1 MITGARGETV
11 RLPDD
16 LERAVKQTV
25 ADWRERGLVDRLW
38 RDDPGLWTGHD
49 EARWL
54 GWLRVTARQL
64 ADLEP
69 LLELQRQVK
78 AEGFA
83 DAMLLGMGG
92 SSLGPEVLRAT
103 FGVTRGFPDLHVL
116 DSTDPGQIRSF
127 TERVDLADTLFIVSS
142 KSGTTLEPNILMD
155 HFYEK
160 VKDAVGA
167 DEVGRRFVAVT
178 DPGSPLEEKA
188 REHGF
193 RAVFHGVP
201 SIGGRYSVMSD
212 FGMVPA
218 AVMGLDLARF
228 LERTQ
233 AMVEACAPAGGA
245 DPNPG
250 LLLGATLG
258 ELGNRGRDKVTVIAS
273 PGIADL
279 GAWLEQLLAEST
291 GKEGRGLIPVDG
303 ERPGAG
309 DVYGD
314 DRLFAYVRL
323 ADEPDG
329 EQDRAV
335 DALEVAGQP
344 VFRIDVGDRGDLGAE
359 FFRWE
364 LATAVAGSIL
374 GINPFDQPN
383 VEASKKAARR
393 LTDAYEEKGALPSLA
408 PLATGEG
415 LELYGDADGGL
426 PAGASVAELLR
437 VHLGRIGPGD
447 YFAVLAYLERS
458 VDHDRRLQ
466 EIRHAVR
473 DACRVATCLGYGPR
487 FQHSTGQAYK
497 GGPNSG
503 VFLQLTA
510 DPGKDLAVP
519 GRSYSFSVVEAAQ
532 ARGDF
537 EAMTERERRILRVH
551 LGRDVGAGLDTVAR
565 LVREALTDR
574 EGK

>member
-1 MITGARGETV
+1 MISGACGERVSLPAELEGAV
-11 RLPDD
+11 REAMTTWRDD
-16 LERAVKQTV
+16 
-25 ADWRERGLVDRLW
+25 GLVDRLW
-38 RDDPGLWTGHD
+38 RDDPGLWTGSD

-64 ADLEP
+64 AALDP
-69 LLELQRQVK
+69 LLELQRQVR
-78 AEGFA
+78 ADGFA

-103 FGVTRGFPDLHVL
+103 FGVLPGHPDLHVL

-127 TERVDLADTLFIVSS
+127 AARVDPKSTLFIVSS

-155 HFYEK
+155 HFYER
-160 VKDAVGA
+160 VRDAVGA
-167 DEVGRRFVAVT
+167 DAAGQRFVAVT

-188 REHGF
+188 RSHGF

-218 AVMGLDLARF
+218 AVMGLDLERF

-233 AMVEACAPAGGA
+233 TMVEACSPSGTA

-250 LLLGATLG
+250 LLLGATMGVLG
-258 ELGNRGRDKVTVIAS
+258 GRGRDKVTVIAS

-291 GKEGRGLIPVDG
+291 GKEGKGLIPVDG
-303 ERPGAG
+303 ERPGAP

-323 ADEPDG
+323 AGEPDRD
-329 EQDRAV
+329 QDRAL
-335 DALEVAGQP
+335 DALEAAGHP
-344 VFRIDVGDRGDLGAE
+344 VFRIDVADRGDLGAE

-364 LATAVAGSIL
+364 IATAVAGSIL

-415 LELYGDADGGL
+415 LELYGDGGDDL
-426 PAGASVAELLR
+426 PAGSSVRDLLR
-437 VHLGRIGPGD
+437 AHMRRIGPGD

-458 VDHDRRLQ
+458 PETGGPLQ
-466 EIRHAVR
+466 ELRHVVR
-473 DACRVATCLGYGPR
+473 DARRVATCLGYGPR

-510 DPGKDLAVP
+510 DPVKDLAVP
-519 GRSYSFSVVEAAQ
+519 GRRYSFSVVEAAQ

-537 EAMTERERRILRVH
+537 EAMTERERRILRIH
-551 LGRDVGAGLDTVAR
+551 LGRDVGPGLDTVVR
-565 LVREALTDR
+565 LLREAVADS
-574 EGK
+574 